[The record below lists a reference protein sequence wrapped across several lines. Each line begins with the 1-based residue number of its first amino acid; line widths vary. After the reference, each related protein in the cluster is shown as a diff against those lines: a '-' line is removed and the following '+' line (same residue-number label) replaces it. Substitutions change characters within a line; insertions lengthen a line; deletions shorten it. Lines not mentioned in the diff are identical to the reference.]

1 MGLQFGKIPAK
12 LAKHPEEGP
21 LEEGPLEEGPLEE
34 GPLEEGSSVER
45 MVAAHGSRKN
55 VAPSSKRPRRLAI

>member
-12 LAKHPEEGP
+12 LAKHP
-21 LEEGPLEEGPLEE
+21 EEGPLEEGPLEE